1 MVLAPKKRKKTDR
14 KTNPSLQ
21 RHAQLFVQTWQL
33 AKKKKTVIAHGLNIS
48 RKTIDRTIKWVSER
62 LDFKSRPCTG
72 HGIHITIYKSKKM
85 E

>member
-1 MVLAPKKRKKTDR
+1 MVLAPKKEKTDR

-33 AKKKKTVIAHGLNIS
+33 AKKKTVIAHGLNIS
-48 RKTIDRTIKWVSER
+48 RKTIDRTIKWFSER
-62 LDFKSRPCTG
+62 HDFKSRPCTG
-72 HGIHITIYKSKKM
+72 HGIYITIYKSKKM